1 MMIEKLGIQLEWQSA
16 SHRDF
21 PVLQATDVHL
31 WWLELSL
38 NKQQSEHALGLLSD
52 IQRDKYHR
60 RMTPELQQAYLAG
73 RYYLLTLLG
82 LYSGRAPEEIEL
94 SYSRL
99 NKPYLSD
106 RDTQLE
112 FNFTDTQ
119 DNGNYFGLFGFNRSG
134 AIGVDIESRN
144 RNFDLNKIVAKKF
157 TDSEKAFIDVDN
169 NKTKH
174 ARSLSIWTRKEAYG
188 KAIGQGINFKMNQ
201 QNLVSDNTSNAHDVF
216 NFTDVKKQNW
226 RCLPLTLGEDFIATC
241 VHAGH
246 SPLTLSAFNS
256 LKNHQN

>member
-1 MMIEKLGIQLEWQSA
+1 MMIEKLGIPLEWQSA

-82 LYSGRAPEEIEL
+82 LYAGCAAEDVEL
-94 SYSRL
+94 SYTRL

-106 RDTQLE
+106 PDAHLE

-119 DNGNYFGLFGFNRSG
+119 DQGRYFGLFGFNRAG
-134 AIGVDIESRN
+134 AIGVDIESRH
-144 RNFDLNKIVAKKF
+144 RNIDLSKIIDRRF
-157 TDSEKAFIDVDN
+157 TDNEKAFVNAGKI
-169 NKTKH
+169 KH
-174 ARSLSIWTRKEAYG
+174 VRGLSVWTRKEAYG
-188 KAIGQGINFKMNQ
+188 KATGQGINFKMNQ
-201 QNLVSDNTSNAHDVF
+201 QNLVSENTSSTQDQF
-216 NFTDVKKQNW
+216 NFTDSNQQPW
-226 RCLPLTLGEDFIATC
+226 RCLPLTLGDDFIATC

-246 SPLTLSAFNS
+246 APLTLSAFNS
-256 LKNHQN
+256 LENHQN